1 MYAHIIFL
9 VVVLLKKHYIQMKGL
24 YIFKFSFTCL
34 LLALLINI
42 LKVFYPL
49 NFQCCFALQVETDF
63 LFPTLPL
70 MNSDS
75 WSKHFT
81 QQDPRTV
88 LFSSNQSSYSNKKLA
103 PTVKSRTQQVKHFY
117 ILVITFPC
125 ANFQILKLVQ
135 SVVTEG
141 CS

>member
-1 MYAHIIFL
+1 M
-9 VVVLLKKHYIQMKGL
+9 
-24 YIFKFSFTCL
+24 CL

-49 NFQCCFALQVETDF
+49 TFQCCFALQVETDF
-63 LFPTLPL
+63 LFPTLPV
-70 MNSDS
+70 MNRVTARASIS
-75 WSKHFT
+75 PSRIPELYYF
-81 QQDPRTV
+81 
-88 LFSSNQSSYSNKKLA
+88 LA
-103 PTVKSRTQQVKHFY
+103 ISHLIPIRNWHPQLSRTQQVKHFY